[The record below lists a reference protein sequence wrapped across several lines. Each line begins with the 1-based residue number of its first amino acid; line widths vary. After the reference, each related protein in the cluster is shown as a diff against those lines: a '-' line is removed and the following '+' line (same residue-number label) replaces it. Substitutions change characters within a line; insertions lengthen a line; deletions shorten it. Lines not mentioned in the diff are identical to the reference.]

1 MLAEYSVVIVSLVVC
16 GVVSYKALSESGKN
30 LKEMQKVLT
39 AISGK
44 TREYGEVKAIDKAYD
59 NVVKKDVKAKKEY
72 LAKDKAEDMV
82 L

>member
-44 TREYGEVKAIDKAYD
+44 TREYGEVKAIDKAYEND
-59 NVVKKDVKAKKEY
+59 DKKEDQAKKEY
-72 LAKDKAEDMV
+72 LEKDKAEDLV